1 MKKFLKS
8 GLAVMLSLTMIFS
21 SLLVGLREMDFS
33 GLFALKVNAA
43 SESDLSFTLDED
55 GLSYTLDRCNAL
67 ASGELSIPST
77 YNGMPVTAIGY
88 QSFRGCTALTSVTI
102 PSSVTSIGDYA
113 FYGCSGL
120 SSVTI
125 PSSVT
130 SIGHCAFYSCGVL
143 TSVEIPSGVTSIGSY
158 AFYNCKGLTSV
169 TIPNSV
175 TSIGSYAF
183 YNCKGLTSVTIPNSV
198 TSIEDSTFGNC
209 SGLTSVTI
217 PNSVTSIGAYAFYY
231 CSGLTSVT
239 IPDSVTTIESYAFYY
254 CSGLTSVTI
263 PNSVT
268 SIGRNSFYCCVE
280 LTSVT
285 IPNSV
290 TSIGDYAFYNCIKL
304 TSIVTPDSVK
314 SIGNYCF
321 AYCRAAET
329 LTIGENVE
337 SIGDAAFSYCDKL
350 TSVTIPASVTSIGN
364 EAFLYCEKLTSVTIP
379 ASVTSMGVSVFKNC
393 SKLTDISVDAAN
405 TNYCDVDGVLFN
417 KNKTTIIQYP
427 KGKSGTSYAIPS
439 GVEKIEEKCFS
450 GCNLLES
457 VSVPESVTDIGE
469 QAFYY
474 CGKLATV
481 SGGENIKNIGDLAFY
496 ECILLST
503 FTMPGNLVTIGK
515 QAFFDCPIASV
526 TLPKT
531 LTSIGDRAFGCC
543 SALKSITIPAS
554 VVTIGSEPFLLCE
567 SLAVLKVDAD
577 NEFYSSKSNVLFN
590 KDQTEL
596 ILCPV
601 GKQYDTYEIP
611 STVKTVNDRA
621 FYGCSSLT
629 RIYASEGLEVIGD
642 YAFSNCTNL
651 VSFTMPDTVT
661 EIGSNVFNFCSNL
674 ITVKLSENITIIG
687 ASCFKNCNKLV
698 SVVIP
703 EGVTRIC
710 TEAFNY
716 CENLTAVVIP
726 ASATLIEYG
735 AFSNCTSLWHVL
747 YTGTEA
753 QWENLEKSN
762 NTYLTDAYRHYGAQG
777 SDIEVADYRTATCIR
792 DGVYSCYCRICEEF
806 KDNVITAAG
815 SHSFNGSGECTSCG
829 TLKTECV
836 SSSHNYENDCSETW
850 TITREG
856 AMMVAITFSEE
867 TFVEKNYDF
876 IKIYDSY
883 DNLVG
888 TFTGDE
894 LQGKRIVVNGNVIKI
909 VLLSDSSV
917 TKYGFDVVEVEELNN
932 SYIAGIN
939 KADGSAKTDVD
950 TLNSKIKTNVQ
961 CCENITE
968 FINFMS
974 NTSVLTHS
982 SHAAGNKEFFGTG
995 STITLLDY
1003 SMTEYLDKYTVIVSG
1018 DVNGDSVCDVI
1029 DCAQVEA
1036 VANGRNTLTD
1046 VYFTAADS
1054 NSDDAINSTDY
1065 QAIINT
1071 MLA

>member
-1 MKKFLKS
+1 MKKFLKI
-8 GLAVMLSLTMIFS
+8 GLAVMLSFTMIFS
-21 SLLVGLREMDFS
+21 SLLVGLQEADFS
-33 GLFALKVNAA
+33 GMFTAKVNAA
-43 SESDLSFTLDED
+43 SESDLVFALNDD
-55 GLSYTLDRCNAL
+55 GLSYTLDRCNTL

-77 YNGMPVTAIGY
+77 YNGKPVTAIY
-88 QSFRGCTALTSVTI
+88 YSAFRGCTGLTSITIPSSVASIGSYAFYGCSGLTSVTI
-102 PSSVTSIGDYA
+102 PSSVTSIEN
-113 FYGCSGL
+113 S
-120 SSVTI
+120 
-125 PSSVT
+125 
-130 SIGHCAFYSCGVL
+130 AFYSCVGL
-143 TSVEIPSGVTSIGSY
+143 TSVEIPSGVTSIGDY

-175 TSIGSYAF
+175 TSIGTYAF
-183 YNCKGLTSVTIPNSV
+183 YGCKGLSSVTIPNGV
-198 TSIEDSTFGNC
+198 TIIEDSTFGNC

-217 PNSVTSIGAYAFYY
+217 PNSVTSIGDYAFYY

-239 IPDSVTTIESYAFYY
+239 IPDSVTSIGNCAFYF

-263 PNSVT
+263 SNSVT
-268 SIGRNSFYCCVE
+268 RFGDYAFYCCGG
-280 LTSVT
+280 LTSVE

-290 TSIGDYAFYNCIKL
+290 TAIGNHAFYNCIKL
-304 TSIVTPDSVK
+304 TSIVIPDSVK

-321 AYCRAAET
+321 AYCRAVET

-337 SIGDAAFSYCDKL
+337 SIGDSAFSYCDKL

-393 SKLTDISVDAAN
+393 SKLTAISVDAAN

-439 GVEKIEEKCFS
+439 GVEKIEERCFE

-457 VSVPESVTDIGE
+457 VTLPESVTDIGMR
-469 QAFYY
+469 AFSN
-474 CGKLATV
+474 CVKLATV
-481 SGGENIKNIGDLAFY
+481 SGGENVKNIGDLAFY
-496 ECILLST
+496 ECTHLST

-515 QAFFDCPIASV
+515 QAFFDCPITSV
-526 TLPKT
+526 ALPNT

-543 SALKSITIPAS
+543 ASLKSFTIPAS
-554 VVTIGSEPFLLCE
+554 VVTIGSEPFLLCK
-567 SLAVLKVDAD
+567 SLAVLKVAAD
-577 NEFYSSKSNVLFN
+577 NEFYSSKANVLFN

-596 ILCPV
+596 IQCPV
-601 GKQYDTYEIP
+601 GKQYDTYTIP
-611 STVKTVNDRA
+611 STVKTINDRA

-629 RIYASEGLEVIGD
+629 RIYTSEGLEVIGD

-651 VSFTMPDTVT
+651 VSFTIPDTVT
-661 EIGSNVFNFCSNL
+661 EIGNAIFDSCSNL
-674 ITVKLSENITIIG
+674 ISVKMSENITKI
-687 ASCFKNCNKLV
+687 SSNCFKNCKKLV

-703 EGVTRIC
+703 DGVTRIC

-753 QWENLEKSN
+753 QWENLEKPS

-777 SDIEVADYRTATCIR
+777 SDIEVADYRPATCIR

-815 SHSFNGSGECTSCG
+815 SHSFNGSGECISCG

-836 SSSHNYENDCSETW
+836 SSSHNYDNNCSETW
-850 TITREG
+850 TITRET
-856 AMMVAITFSEE
+856 AMMLAITFSDD

-894 LQGKRIVVNGNVIKI
+894 LQGKRIVVNDSTVKI
-909 VLLSDSSV
+909 ALMSDSSLSY
-917 TKYGFDVVEVEELNN
+917 YGFDVVEVEELNN

-939 KADGSAKTDVD
+939 KSDGSAKTDVD
-950 TLNSKIKTNVQ
+950 NLNSKIITNVQ
-961 CCENITE
+961 CCEDITE
-968 FINFMS
+968 LIDFMS
-974 NTSVLTHS
+974 NASIFTHS
-982 SHAAGNKEFFGTG
+982 SHAAGNKEFYGTG
-995 STITLLDY
+995 STITILDY
-1003 SMTEYLDKYTVIVSG
+1003 SISEFLDKYTVIVNG
-1018 DVNGDSVCDVI
+1018 DVNGDSVCDVL
-1029 DCAQVEA
+1029 DCVQVES
-1036 VANGRNTLTD
+1036 VANGRNSLTGA
-1046 VYFTAADS
+1046 YLTAADS
-1054 NSDDAINSTDY
+1054 NSDDAVTLADY
-1065 QAIINT
+1065 QAIVNT
-1071 MLA
+1071 MMS